1 MVILCILSSF
11 RDITPCS
18 CTVHSACIQLTIS
31 YINTHLHY
39 YMYMYMYV
47 LHDRYLMVPSKDYRV
62 LVVEPL
68 LSPSHFRNTLARA
81 LFNHFSVRIDV

>member
-1 MVILCILSSF
+1 
-11 RDITPCS
+11 
-18 CTVHSACIQLTIS
+18 
-31 YINTHLHY
+31 
-39 YMYMYMYV
+39 
-47 LHDRYLMVPSKDYRV
+47 MVPSKDYRV